1 MRGLK
6 GLHNKISLQYSVL
19 RVCLYREHQ
28 MSLTIILVI
37 SLIILFIIFQTSV
50 MPVVLKTYGERTRRQ
65 VSEMTS
71 SLRTQLDR
79 VEAQQ
84 RTVVEEIVMMKS
96 YAVNPGSAGKGGLC
110 SDASQEYA
118 LFSAVMR
125 TLGQRVGGRFW
136 LVDESGQVV
145 AEPAGV
151 NNLKLLS
158 APDLPMA
165 DPLKSL
171 LARKTEGR
179 RQAIFRTASGEHILV
194 VQPVINRPW
203 LLAIDMPDR
212 CLNENTAKIIY
223 ESWPLVTMTLA
234 CTLQLLRDLLQH
246 IPVMQ
251 IELPALILESE
262 AGYRAVSAGIP
273 AICREIS
280 EQIQVISG
288 AAQQIGRLNEQ
299 LNRMPGQDANLT
311 AMLADSCMAVVCT
324 VSELSEAARRI
335 VDACAMLVPLLSR
348 AYTCA
353 LHSSDN
359 AFAREAKALAQ
370 CCARSAGEIPGI
382 FTNPSLMES
391 GNLPPE
397 YRSNA
402 QLCEELGVLNKR
414 LKQGIRL

>member
-6 GLHNKISLQYSVL
+6 GLHIKYPSSTALL
-19 RVCLYREHQ
+19 RVCLYREYQ

-37 SLIILFIIFQTSV
+37 SLIILFIIFQTFV
-50 MPVVLKTYGERTRRQ
+50 MPVVLKIYGERTRRQ

-96 YAVNPGSAGKGGLC
+96 YAVNPGSAIKGGLC
-110 SDASQEYA
+110 SDAIEEYA

-125 TLGQRVGGRFW
+125 TLEQRVGGRFW
-136 LVDESGQVV
+136 LFDESGQVV
-145 AEPAGV
+145 AEPAGA

-158 APDLPMA
+158 DPDLPMA
-165 DPLKSL
+165 VPLKSL
-171 LARKTEGR
+171 LARTTEGR
-179 RQAIFRTASGEHILV
+179 RQAMFRTASGEHILV

-203 LLAIDMPDR
+203 LLAIDMPAR
-212 CLNENTAKIIY
+212 FLNENTANIVY

-251 IELPALILESE
+251 RELPALVLEGETGSL
-262 AGYRAVSAGIP
+262 AVSAGIH
-273 AICREIS
+273 AVFREIS
-280 EQIQVISG
+280 EQVKVISG
-288 AAQQIGRLNEQ
+288 AAQQIGWLNEQ
-299 LNRMPGQDANLT
+299 LHRMPEPDANLT
-311 AMLADSCMAVVCT
+311 AMLADSCMTVVRT
-324 VSELSEAARRI
+324 VSELSEAARLI
-335 VDACAMLVPLLSR
+335 VDACGMLVHLFSR

-359 AFAREAKALAQ
+359 AFAREARVLAQ

-382 FTNPSLMES
+382 FADPGLMES

-402 QLCEELGVLNKR
+402 QLCEELGVLNRR
-414 LKQGIRL
+414 LKQGLRL